1 MDVQELLQRSMT
13 EHAGD
18 VRGGADPSL
27 ATSARREAQAI
38 RVRRGAGALVAVA
51 AVAALVGMA
60 GTDVLRAD
68 PEPEPADAPTR
79 AVDVADAFAGRSLIT
94 SAETHDGAALEM
106 TVDAGDTGSQWLVSC
121 VASGP
126 EYVVHRT
133 IDGASED
140 TAVCSPLEVLGDT
153 MSFRWTAAEPA
164 GDGRV
169 LRLWITRDGAV
180 VEPDGVILAA
190 AAYALPA
197 PLLTLAGAD
206 VQEIEPF
213 VDREWAYL
221 DSAESEPGE
230 RSLTHRFDAQVDT
243 ALLEI
248 TSEGTGQGT
257 VQLLVDGVVVQD
269 PSAYALNSTD
279 LGAHVSPGEPH
290 TVTVK
295 ILGDVP
301 PDARLAIVRRLP
313 TDHD

>member
-1 MDVQELLQRSMT
+1 MDVQELLERTMT

-18 VRGGADPSL
+18 VRGGTDPSL

-38 RVRRGAGALVAVA
+38 RVRRGVGAVVAVA
-51 AVAALVGMA
+51 AVAALAGVA
-60 GTDVLRAD
+60 GTDFLRAD
-68 PEPEPADAPTR
+68 PEPGPANSTTR
-79 AVDVADAFAGRSLIT
+79 AVDVAETFAGRTLIT

-126 EYVVHRT
+126 EYIVHRT
-133 IDGASED
+133 LDGASED

-180 VEPDGVILAA
+180 VEPDGAILAA
-190 AAYALPA
+190 AAYELPA
-197 PLLTLAGAD
+197 PLMTLAGSD
-206 VQEIEPF
+206 VQEVEPF
-213 VDREWAYL
+213 VDREWVYL
-221 DSAESEPGE
+221 DSAESQPGQ
-230 RSLTHRFDAQVDT
+230 RSLTHRFDAQADT

-248 TSEGTGQGT
+248 TSQGTGQGT
-257 VQLLVDGVVVQD
+257 VQLLVDGRVIQD
-269 PSAYALNSTD
+269 PTAYALNSTD
-279 LGAHVSPGEPH
+279 LGARIAPGEGH
-290 TVTVK
+290 TVTLR
-295 ILGDVP
+295 IMGEVP
-301 PDARLAIVRRLP
+301 DDARLAIVRRLP